1 MRKLNLNQVNGNG
14 CGFITILNLAQFP
27 VIFSN
32 LILAPPVISLDDLS
46 ASVLTE
52 IVKIFQPKFN
62 DDVFSLIRM
71 KTIFPFVKGTEY
83 EMSLETMDELLIVK
97 LVSKSEKEPTEDRVK
112 ERWSSIDEV
121 ANNEPAAKKAINI
134 AIDPPLESFA
144 KEIHQFLGYNK
155 NYGDGWLTALKV
167 KIVGNWTNEK
177 ASLQLVDLGLVP
189 GNYCEA

>member
-1 MRKLNLNQVNGNG
+1 MRWWKMPRILMRKLNLNQVNGNG

-112 ERWSSIDEV
+112 ERWSSMVDERHNV
-121 ANNEPAAKKAINI
+121 FEIRQNIKTKNRPHPAHDAVRTGRRQ
-134 AIDPPLESFA
+134 D
-144 KEIHQFLGYNK
+144 GYN
-155 NYGDGWLTALKV
+155 DP
-167 KIVGNWTNEK
+167 
-177 ASLQLVDLGLVP
+177 ASPQRAARP
-189 GNYCEA
+189 